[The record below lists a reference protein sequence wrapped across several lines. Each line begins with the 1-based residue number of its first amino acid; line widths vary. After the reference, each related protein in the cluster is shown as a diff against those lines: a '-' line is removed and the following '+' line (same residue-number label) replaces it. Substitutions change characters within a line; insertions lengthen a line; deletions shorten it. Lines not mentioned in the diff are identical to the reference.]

1 MKGETK
7 LRQRNRREAEASLG
21 LRPVGKSLA
30 SPVFS
35 HLSVCLSVWRQGLS
49 MYLWPAWNSQIA
61 PCFCILSGG
70 LTGVYYCTLLSEE
83 VLRLYIKTKT
93 KEQNSPTCQ
102 PRNGKGIPRN
112 AHTNDYSQPSL

>member
-7 LRQRNRREAEASLG
+7 PRQRNQREAEASLG

-49 MYLWPAWNSQIA
+49 MYLWLAWNSQIA

-70 LTGVYYCTLLSEE
+70 LTGVYYHSLLSEE
-83 VLRLYIKTKT
+83 VLRLYTKNKT
-93 KEQNSPTCQ
+93 KEQNSPACQ
-102 PRNGKGIPRN
+102 PQNGKGIPRN
-112 AHTNDYSQPSL
+112 AHTNGHSQPSL